1 MAHGKIFG
9 PPPKPKVAKVEPVPE
24 VPLEATFGSEPVAE
38 AGTMSTREPEQ
49 TVEPVSLP
57 VREPERAVEP
67 PPILAPDPE
76 RVMETAPLPAL
87 EEYLESAP
95 VPAQAEVP
103 AAVDIPAPPVIPM
116 PELTPVAEVTPSVV
130 EIPAPVAIPVPEPTP
145 VAEAAPASV
154 AQSSSRLDAVIQ
166 QFRLEFGADLISTE
180 VVGMDGI
187 SIAGGSD
194 DPAYDSTEAAARF
207 STVMKLAMKASSRVG
222 MGRVEDNLTTTDKT
236 YIIARFIGDGSY
248 YWGVTVTRFATLGS
262 VRMVMNEY
270 AARVWEAVPR

>member
-9 PPPKPKVAKVEPVPE
+9 PPPKPKAAKTEPVPE
-24 VPLEATFGSEPVAE
+24 APLEAVFGQEPVAE
-38 AGTMSTREPEQ
+38 PGTMPA
-49 TVEPVSLP
+49 
-57 VREPERAVEP
+57 REPERAVEP
-67 PPILAPDPE
+67 PPVPAPDPE
-76 RVMETAPLPAL
+76 QVMETAPLPAL
-87 EEYLESAP
+87 EEYMESAAA
-95 VPAQAEVP
+95 PAKAEVP
-103 AAVDIPAPPVIPM
+103 AAA
-116 PELTPVAEVTPSVV
+116 

-145 VAEAAPASV
+145 APKAEVPAAAEIPVPAAIPVPEPAAVPAKAGSI
-154 AQSSSRLDAVIQ
+154 RLDGVIQ

-207 STVMKLAMKASSRVG
+207 STVMKLAVKASSRVG
-222 MGRVEDNLTTTDKT
+222 MGKVEDNLTTTDKT

-270 AARVWEAVPR
+270 AARVWEAIPR

>member
-9 PPPKPKVAKVEPVPE
+9 PPPKPKVPAPAAKAEPAPEIVPETTFGPEPAVEP
-24 VPLEATFGSEPVAE
+24 
-38 AGTMSTREPEQ
+38 GT
-49 TVEPVSLP
+49 LP
-57 VREPERAVEP
+57 VRESEHALEP
-67 PPILAPDPE
+67 APIPAPDPE
-76 RVMETAPLPAL
+76 RVMETAPLPLL

-95 VPAQAEVP
+95 VVAQE
-103 AAVDIPAPPVIPM
+103 AA
-116 PELTPVAEVTPSVV
+116 PSVA
-130 EIPAPVAIPVPEPTP
+130 EIPAPILAPPPIPGVEMAPVPSPSP
-145 VAEAAPASV
+145 AAEVAPARV
-154 AQSSSRLDAVIQ
+154 EQSPTRLNAVIQ
-166 QFRLEFGADLISTE
+166 QFRMEFGADLISTE

-207 STVMKLAMKASSRVG
+207 STVMKLAAKASNRVG

-270 AARVWEAVPR
+270 AARVWEAIPR

>member
-9 PPPKPKVAKVEPVPE
+9 PPPKPKAAKAEPVPE
-24 VPLEATFGSEPVAE
+24 IQPETTFGPEPVVE
-38 AGTMSTREPEQ
+38 PGTMSTREPERAAEPATPPVQ
-49 TVEPVSLP
+49 EPEWAGKPVSLQA
-57 VREPERAVEP
+57 REPERAVEP
-67 PPILAPDPE
+67 PPIPVPDPE

-87 EEYLESAP
+87 EEYLEPAT
-95 VPAQAEVP
+95 VPAKAEVP
-103 AAVDIPAPPVIPM
+103 AAA
-116 PELTPVAEVTPSVV
+116 
-130 EIPAPVAIPVPEPTP
+130 EIPVPAAIPEPEPTP
-145 VAEAAPASV
+145 VAEAAPARV
-154 AQSSSRLDAVIQ
+154 EPSSSRLDGVIQ

-207 STVMKLAMKASSRVG
+207 SSVMKLAVKASSRVG

-270 AARVWEAVPR
+270 AARVWEAIPR

>member
-9 PPPKPKVAKVEPVPE
+9 PAPKPKAAKAEPAPE
-24 VPLEATFGSEPVAE
+24 IQPETTFGPEPVAQQ
-38 AGTMSTREPEQ
+38 GTISTREPEQ
-49 TVEPVSLP
+49 VAEPVSLP
-57 VREPERAVEP
+57 TREPERAVEP
-67 PPILAPDPE
+67 VSLPAREPERTVEPPPIPMPDPE
-76 RVMETAPLPAL
+76 RVTETAPLPAL
-87 EEYLESAP
+87 EEYLES
-95 VPAQAEVP
+95 VMIPAKAEVP
-103 AAVDIPAPPVIPM
+103 AAV
-116 PELTPVAEVTPSVV
+116 
-130 EIPAPVAIPVPEPTP
+130 EIPAPVTIPEPEPAP
-145 VAEAAPASV
+145 VAEVAPARLEP
-154 AQSSSRLDAVIQ
+154 SSSRLDAVIQ

-207 STVMKLAMKASSRVG
+207 STVMKLAVKASSRVG

-270 AARVWEAVPR
+270 AARVWEAIPR